1 MSIQRDLEKR
11 SNGACEICTSTEN
24 LSIYSVPPNGE
35 DDLNKSIH
43 ACVTCIEQIND
54 ADKID
59 PNHWRCLNDSMW
71 SEVSAVKV
79 VAFRMLAKM
88 TAEGWPQDLLDM
100 IYLDEEELTWA
111 KSADYVDP
119 NEEVVIHRDSNGVIL
134 AAGDSVVLI
143 KDLNVKGTSFIAKRG
158 EAVRNI
164 TLVHDNA
171 EHIEGKVN
179 GQRIVILTQYVK
191 KTS

>member
-1 MSIQRDLEKR
+1 MSIDREIEKR
-11 SNGACEICTSTEN
+11 SGNACEICAATEN
-24 LSIYSVPPNGE
+24 LSIYSVPPNG
-35 DDLNKSIH
+35 DGDLNKSIH
-43 ACVTCIEQIND
+43 ACATCIEQIND

-79 VAFRMLAKM
+79 VAFRMLTKM
-88 TAEGWPQDLLDM
+88 IAEGWPQDLLDM
-100 IYLDEEELTWA
+100 IYLDEDELAWA
-111 KSADYVDP
+111 KSADYIDP
-119 NEEVVIHRDSNGVIL
+119 NEEQIVHRDCNGAIL
-134 AAGDSVVLI
+134 SAGDSVVLI

-164 TLVHDNA
+164 TLDQDNA

-179 GQRIVILTQYVK
+179 GQRIVILTQFVK